1 MTTLTRIVNRLRRPL
16 RIRLVGPADQT
27 AAALHGL
34 AHMVNRRP
42 DMADRR
48 IRIDLT
54 IRDKPLEEWR

>member
-1 MTTLTRIVNRLRRPL
+1 MTTLTRFVNRLRRPL

-34 AHMVNRRP
+34 AHMVNRRT
-42 DMADRR
+42 DMNDRR

-54 IRDKPLEEWR
+54 IREKPLEEWR

>member
-1 MTTLTRIVNRLRRPL
+1 MTTITRFINRLRRPL

-54 IRDKPLEEWR
+54 IRDKPLQEWR

>member
-1 MTTLTRIVNRLRRPL
+1 MTTLARVINRFRRPL

-54 IRDKPLEEWR
+54 IRDKPMQEWR

>member
-1 MTTLTRIVNRLRRPL
+1 MTTLTRFVNRLRRPL

-34 AHMVNRRP
+34 AHMVNRRS
-42 DMADRR
+42 DMNDRR

-54 IRDKPLEEWR
+54 IREKPLEEWR

>member
-1 MTTLTRIVNRLRRPL
+1 MNPFTRLIDRLRRPL

-27 AAALHGL
+27 AAALHGV

-42 DMADRR
+42 DMNGRR

-54 IRDKPLEEWR
+54 IREKPLEEWR